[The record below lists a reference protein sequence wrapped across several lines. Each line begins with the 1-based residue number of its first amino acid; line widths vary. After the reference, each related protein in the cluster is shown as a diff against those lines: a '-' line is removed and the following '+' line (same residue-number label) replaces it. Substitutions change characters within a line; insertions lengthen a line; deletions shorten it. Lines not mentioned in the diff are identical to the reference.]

1 MVSAAKIT
9 HFLEGMSFPAN
20 KQQIIDYARDN
31 NAPQDVVDMLQSM
44 SDGTYYSIAGIWEAV
59 GKAA

>member
-9 HFLEGMSFPAN
+9 HFLEGMGFPAS
-20 KQQIIDYARDN
+20 KQQIISYARDN
-31 NAPQDVVDMLQSM
+31 NAPQDVMDMLQNM
-44 SDGTYYSIAGIWEAV
+44 QEGTYYSIASIWEAV